1 MDLIRASQASGS
13 LSPALQE
20 ALLEFV
26 LVRQDSAHTRGVYGR
41 ACARLL
47 RWTDHRHQTLTEL
60 RPLDLALYA
69 QTLAEQLAPASV
81 ATHMSAIRRLYAH
94 LMDHQLIQRNPA
106 SGLRVAQP
114 RVQVGKTPVFNP
126 DLLARYLDDLDLRD
140 PRARRDHALMSA
152 MLYSFLR
159 IGSLLALRVGDLRLA
174 SGELLVREK
183 GGLQRL
189 LPLHPELRHR
199 LQRYLANASF
209 ADDSDHALFPAMRR
223 GRSGRYGE
231 RALSRSE
238 AWTLVRKHLAQ
249 AGWSAPAGCH
259 SFRATGITAF
269 LEQGGRI
276 ETAAYL
282 AGHASLRTT
291 QLYDR
296 RSRDLAG
303 EELARMTFAREKGG
317 SAR

>member
-1 MDLIRASQASGS
+1 MDLIRASRAART

-26 LVRQDSAHTRGVYGR
+26 LVCHGSAHTRGVYGR

-47 RWTDHRHQTLTEL
+47 QWAEDRQRALTEL
-60 RPLDLALYA
+60 RPVDLALYA
-69 QTLAEQLAPASV
+69 EALAQHLAPASV
-81 ATHMSAIRRLYAH
+81 ATHMSAIRRLYAY
-94 LMDHQLIQRNPA
+94 LMELQLIPRNPA
-106 SGLRVAQP
+106 SGLRVARQ
-114 RVQVGKTPVFNP
+114 RVQVGKTPVLDP
-126 DLLARYLDDLDLRD
+126 SLLARYLDDLDLRD
-140 PRARRDHALMSA
+140 PRLRRDHALMSA

-159 IGSLLALRVGDLRLA
+159 IGSLLAVRVGDLRLA

-209 ADDSDHALFPAMRR
+209 ADDADHALFPAMRR

-238 AWTLVRKHLAQ
+238 AWTLVRKHLAR
-249 AGWSAPAGCH
+249 AGWSGPAGCH

-303 EELARMTFAREKGG
+303 EELARMAFAREKGG